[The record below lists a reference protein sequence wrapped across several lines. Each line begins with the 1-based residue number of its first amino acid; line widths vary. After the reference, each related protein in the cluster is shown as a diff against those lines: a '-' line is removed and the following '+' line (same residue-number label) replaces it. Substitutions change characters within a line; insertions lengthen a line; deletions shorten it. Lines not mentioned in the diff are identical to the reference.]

1 MLLFYPE
8 KSSFEGLVRL
18 MIRYTQQT
26 QSSSS
31 GRSNKGEPPP
41 QGVAEQNASAAS
53 ADAVNVLADNSPLL
67 YHIELVNLLA
77 LCAKGKNLHTEIK
90 CTAYITLDDI
100 QRLLTHPDSIA
111 PVT

>member
-1 MLLFYPE
+1 
-8 KSSFEGLVRL
+8 

-26 QSSSS
+26 QQQQQSSSN
-31 GRSNKGEPPP
+31 RSTKATAPQVEPT
-41 QGVAEQNASAAS
+41 EASS
-53 ADAVNVLADNSPLL
+53 TEPHAVNVLADNSPLL

-111 PVT
+111 PVSF